1 MTKLAS
7 DIWIGLRTVP
17 ARAGLVLFSLFIGIF
32 AATVLISAQEALRRQ
47 ARELVEDFGA
57 DSFALV
63 RSASPG
69 GIPWERERVA
79 FFRASLGDAA
89 LVSGLQQ
96 FVAPRGVDIAVVAVD
111 AELARVRGWRFAAGR
126 GLDAADIRQGA
137 RHAVA
142 SEALCQQVGW
152 RVGELILIG
161 QESFRLVGRLESEGL
176 AWPLATGPAILIPY
190 SLDAVDTGPTPARYQ
205 VGAIWFRAAGGTD
218 IERLHQRVAGL
229 LNQPGMG
236 SQDVEWVTPESLLRG
251 IRRWQRMVTWTA
263 GSGSAL
269 GLLLGAVTLAG
280 MLLTGVRERIPEIGL
295 RRALGARRRDIAGLF
310 VVEALVLTI
319 AAALAGIGAAEVTL
333 NGLGE
338 RFPLPANFG
347 WETRLLP
354 LVLAVVL
361 ALLCSIGPAIFAA
374 RLPPA
379 EALRNE

>member
-1 MTKLAS
+1 MSKLTS

-17 ARAGLVLFSLFIGIF
+17 ARAGLVFLSLFIGLF

-63 RSASPG
+63 RAGSSDGA
-69 GIPWERERVA
+69 PWGRERVA
-79 FFRASLGDAA
+79 FFRTALGEAA
-89 LVSGLQQ
+89 IVSGLQRL
-96 FVAPRGVDIAVVAVD
+96 VAPPGVEIAVVAGD
-111 AELARVRGWRFAAGR
+111 AELARVRNWQFTSGR
-126 GLDAADIRQGA
+126 GLDAADVRQGA

-142 SEALCQQVGW
+142 SEALCHQYGW
-152 RVGELILIG
+152 RVGELFLIG
-161 QESFRLVGRLESEGL
+161 QESFRLVGCVESADV
-176 AWPLATGPAILIPY
+176 AWPLVTGPAVLIPY
-190 SLDAVDTGPTPARYQ
+190 SLDAVDTSSTPARYQ
-205 VGAIWFRAAGGTD
+205 VEAIWFRAAGD
-218 IERLHQRVAGL
+218 PNAERLQQRVAAL
-229 LNQPGMG
+229 LTQLGMD
-236 SQDVEWVTPESLLRG
+236 SQDVEWVTPESLLQG

-263 GSGSAL
+263 GSGSVL

-295 RRALGARRRDIAGLF
+295 RRALGARRREIAGLF
-310 VVEALVLTI
+310 VVESLVLTI
-319 AAALAGIGAAEVTL
+319 AAALAGSGAAEVTL
-333 NGLGE
+333 HGLGE
-338 RFPLPANFG
+338 RFPLPVYFG

-354 LVLAVVL
+354 LILAVVL

>member
-1 MTKLAS
+1 MTQLAS
-7 DIWIGLRTVP
+7 DIWTGLRTVP
-17 ARAGLVLFSLFIGIF
+17 ARAGLVLFSLFIGLF

-63 RSASPG
+63 RSDVADG
-69 GIPWERERVA
+69 MPWERERVA
-79 FFRASLGDAA
+79 FFRAALGDAA
-89 LVSGLQQ
+89 IVSGLQQ
-96 FVAPRGVDIAVVAVD
+96 LVAPRGIDVTVVAGD
-111 AELARVRGWRFAAGR
+111 GELARVRDWRFTAGR

-161 QESFRLVGRLESEGL
+161 QESFRLVGCLEAEGGG
-176 AWPLATGPAILIPY
+176 WPLATGPAILIPY

-205 VGAIWFRAAGGTD
+205 VGAIWFRAAGGMD
-218 IERLHQRVAGL
+218 VERLHRRVAAL

-236 SQDVEWVTPESLLRG
+236 RQDVEWVTPESLLQG
-251 IRRWQRMVTWTA
+251 IRHWQQMVTWTA
-263 GSGSAL
+263 GSSSAL

-310 VVEALVLTI
+310 VAESLVLTI
-319 AAALAGIGAAEVTL
+319 AAALPAIGAAELIL

-338 RFPLPANFG
+338 RFPLPTYLG

-354 LVLAVVL
+354 LVLAVLL
-361 ALLCSIGPAIFAA
+361 ALLCSIGPAIVAA